1 MKGLI
6 PSTGRLPSA
15 PMSFY
20 LSLVVWILLAGFLAL
35 GVVLATKGSFILL
48 AIGLLAFLLGFVR
61 YGCLGSH

>member
-1 MKGLI
+1 
-6 PSTGRLPSA
+6 
-15 PMSFY
+15 MSFY

-35 GVVLATKGSFILL
+35 GVVLATKGSFIVL